1 MREQMNGIK
10 DGVEIDLQKLLLAY
24 LRKWWLIVLCGVIA
38 AVGTY
43 YITANH
49 ITPLYRAGVT
59 VYVNNTRAGEVVEY
73 VSGSNLSASKQLVN
87 TYVNIIGSD
96 LVLEKVVEEG
106 NLDYTAGQIRS
117 MMTTAQVDDTEI
129 FEVYITHADPA
140 VAAQVANTIADVAP
154 AEIEEIV
161 EGSSTK
167 IIDYAKVPTK
177 RFSPSYQKNTLLG
190 AVVGIVVAVL
200 YITLRYLL
208 DVRIKDSED
217 IEMLFELPILG
228 QIPEF
233 VGNEPRKKGY
243 GYDLPRSESAEEDA

>member
-1 MREQMNGIK
+1 M
-10 DGVEIDLQKLLLAY
+10 
-24 LRKWWLIVLCGVIA
+24 
-38 AVGTY
+38 
-43 YITANH
+43 
-49 ITPLYRAGVT
+49 T
-59 VYVNNTRAGEVVEY
+59 VYVNNTRAGVVVEY

-161 EGSSTK
+161 EGSS
-167 IIDYAKVPTK
+167 V
-177 RFSPSYQKNTLLG
+177 SL
-190 AVVGIVVAVL
+190 
-200 YITLRYLL
+200 
-208 DVRIKDSED
+208 
-217 IEMLFELPILG
+217 
-228 QIPEF
+228 
-233 VGNEPRKKGY
+233 
-243 GYDLPRSESAEEDA
+243 